1 MTLREIGWDDR
12 FQAMWDAEHAGRGM
26 VPGRIASSLRGAFVL
41 WTEEGELE
49 APARPKLIRRAE
61 SKPCTGDWVALRTDP
76 PVVEAVLPRKTRV
89 VRKASG
95 AQAVEQVLGAN
106 IDVLF
111 LVTGLDRDFNVR
123 RVERYL
129 AIGRDSGAQPV
140 IVLNKADICQ
150 ELDQRLAEIREISG
164 DALILGVSAITGE
177 GVDRMLELLEPGKT
191 AALIGSSG
199 VGKSALTNRLL
210 GYELREV
217 GELRASDQR
226 GQHTTV
232 GRELLRAP
240 DGWLL
245 MDLPGI
251 REVQPMNDAGMEETF
266 SDIEELMTRCKFRD
280 CSHSGEPGCALQ
292 EALDSGELEAARYAN
307 YRRIQDELAVI
318 ERMKDARAAGAA
330 KQEMR
335 RIHKQ
340 HRQSSKKRK

>member
-1 MTLREIGWDDR
+1 MNLRDIGWDDR
-12 FQAMWDAEHAGRGM
+12 LEAVWQAQYAGRGM
-26 VPGRIASSLRGAFVL
+26 EPGRIASSLRGAFIL
-41 WTEEGELE
+41 WTEHGEVE

-89 VRKASG
+89 ARKASG
-95 AQAVEQVLGAN
+95 AQTVEQVLGAN
-106 IDVLF
+106 VDVLF
-111 LVTGLDRDFNVR
+111 LVTGLDRDFNIR

-129 AIGRDSGAQPV
+129 AIARESGARPV
-140 IVLNKADICQ
+140 IVLNKADICP
-150 ELDQRLAEIREISG
+150 ELDERLAEIRGIAGE
-164 DALILGVSAITGE
+164 APILGVSAMTGE
-177 GVDRMLELLEPGKT
+177 GVGKMLELLEAGKT

-210 GYELREV
+210 GFELREV
-217 GELRASDQR
+217 GALRESDQK

-251 REVQPMNDAGMEETF
+251 REVQPMADAGMQETF
-266 SDIEELMTRCKFRD
+266 ADVEELMTQCRFRD
-280 CSHSGEPGCALQ
+280 CTHGSEPGCALRAAL
-292 EALDSGELEAARYAN
+292 ESGALDRARYTN
-307 YRRIQDELAVI
+307 YQRMQGEISII

-335 RIHKQ
+335 RIHKEQ
-340 HRQSSKKRK
+340 RRAPKKPK